1 MPGWRGNAMSEE
13 WVYTFYVKLVE
24 PFQRSVSRRLYAI
37 DQGRSDTSERPF
49 FMPPGWLTFAGITEM
64 KKTILW
70 YSLAAAALILL
81 LKLLEYQ
88 LFVRALALE
97 FYLAVISVLCTTLGV
112 WAGIRLTHRRTIADM
127 PTAAISQ
134 RDEKAVDASGLSKR
148 ELEVLELMARGLSNQ
163 EIADALF
170 VSLNTI
176 KTHAA
181 NLFVKLDARRRT
193 QAIQRGKTLGLIP

>member
-1 MPGWRGNAMSEE
+1 
-13 WVYTFYVKLVE
+13 
-24 PFQRSVSRRLYAI
+24 
-37 DQGRSDTSERPF
+37 
-49 FMPPGWLTFAGITEM
+49 M
-64 KKTILW
+64 KRTILW

-88 LFVRALALE
+88 LFIHVLSLE
-97 FYLAVISVLCTTLGV
+97 FYLAVIGVLCTTLGV
-112 WAGIRLTHRRTIADM
+112 WAGVRLTHRRKTKEA
-127 PTAAISQ
+127 PFAAIFQ
-134 RDEKAVDASGLSKR
+134 RDDKTFDSSGLSKR

-170 VSLNTI
+170 VSLNTV

-181 NLFVKLDARRRT
+181 NLFVKLDVRRRT

>member
-1 MPGWRGNAMSEE
+1 
-13 WVYTFYVKLVE
+13 
-24 PFQRSVSRRLYAI
+24 
-37 DQGRSDTSERPF
+37 
-49 FMPPGWLTFAGITEM
+49 M
-64 KKTILW
+64 KKTVLW

-88 LFVRALALE
+88 LFVRVLSLE
-97 FYLAVISVLCTTLGV
+97 FYLAVIAVLCTALGI
-112 WAGIRLTHRRTIADM
+112 WGGMRLTHRRKVQEVPAPM
-127 PTAAISQ
+127 FQ
-134 RDEKAVDASGLSKR
+134 RNDKTFEESGLSKR

-170 VSLNTI
+170 VSLNTV

-181 NLFVKLDARRRT
+181 NLFVKLDVRRRT

>member
-1 MPGWRGNAMSEE
+1 
-13 WVYTFYVKLVE
+13 
-24 PFQRSVSRRLYAI
+24 
-37 DQGRSDTSERPF
+37 
-49 FMPPGWLTFAGITEM
+49 M

-88 LFVRALALE
+88 LFVRSLSLE
-97 FYLAVISVLCTTLGV
+97 FYLAVIAALCTTLGV
-112 WAGIRLTHRRTIADM
+112 WAGIRLTHRRK
-127 PTAAISQ
+127 AAEVRAVAMFQ
-134 RDEKAVDASGLSKR
+134 RDDKVVDASGLSKR

-170 VSLNTI
+170 VSLNTV

-181 NLFVKLDARRRT
+181 NLFVKLDVRRRT
-193 QAIQRGKTLGLIP
+193 QAIQRGKMRGLIP